1 MRIPPA
7 YFADL
12 DALLRAMP
20 PGQLDTRLI
29 DANEQRHRHRFFD
42 PPETVYQWLLDRQ
55 RRVQAA
61 AVHPSPLAP
70 RSSWSGSSR

>member
-1 MRIPPA
+1 MRIPRA
-7 YFADL
+7 YFNDL

-20 PGQLDTRLI
+20 PGQI
-29 DANEQRHRHRFFD
+29 DLHQIEANERRHGHRFDD

-61 AVHPSPLAP
+61 ALADS
-70 RSSWSGSSR
+70 RATSGWR